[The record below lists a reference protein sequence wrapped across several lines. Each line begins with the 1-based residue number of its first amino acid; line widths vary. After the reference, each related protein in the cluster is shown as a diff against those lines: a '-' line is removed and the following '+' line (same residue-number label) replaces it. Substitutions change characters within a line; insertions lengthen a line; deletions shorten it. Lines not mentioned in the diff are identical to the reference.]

1 MVSNRMKEVEM
12 RDRRTDWQT
21 DRLIYRQRQTDIQ
34 TYKDRHTDRSI
45 LPVHTVIVE
54 GHDAEHED
62 GSGDEDDVETGKANE
77 DAVDRALHLRSK
89 CKKVI
94 YFL

>member
-1 MVSNRMKEVEM
+1 M
-12 RDRRTDWQT
+12 
-21 DRLIYRQRQTDIQ
+21 
-34 TYKDRHTDRSI
+34 
-45 LPVHTVIVE
+45 E

-62 GSGDEDDVETGKANE
+62 GSGDEDDVETGQANE